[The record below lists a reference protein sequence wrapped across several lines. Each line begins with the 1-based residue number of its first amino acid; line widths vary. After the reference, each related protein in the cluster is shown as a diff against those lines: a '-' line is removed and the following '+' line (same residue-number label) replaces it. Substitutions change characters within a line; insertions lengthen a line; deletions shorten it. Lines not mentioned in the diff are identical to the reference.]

1 MLAAQFFVDFSH
13 VSLFSH
19 PSATTPLIVAVRDG
33 RLEVVRMLLKA
44 KASVDLADEYM
55 KNMNMVC
62 SNP

>member
-1 MLAAQFFVDFSH
+1 MY
-13 VSLFSH
+13 LFSH

-44 KASVDLADEYM
+44 NASVELADEYM

-62 SNP
+62 SDP